1 VYDKQIGHFRRNKI
15 MKTIIYSM
23 CFALTIGLL
32 AGCGSSKD
40 KTDDRVYNQVDR
52 LARPAVNE
60 VFAAAGNGRHKVND
74 EIAPTGDS
82 GQLANDIRS
91 FALNTAGRSAAT
103 ANVMVAVLVPDVLV
117 ADLNQPT
124 SEAAAY
130 LGSETGGATGG
141 KFGGRKL
148 TDDVVDISLGV
159 IFGNTI
165 SALGL
170 APDDNKEIP
179 TLVSDNVGSG
189 AKHYKTSFPYLGDP
203 R

>member
-1 VYDKQIGHFRRNKI
+1 
-15 MKTIIYSM
+15 MKKHIFTITTLAITSM
-23 CFALTIGLL
+23 GLL

-40 KTDDRVYNQVDR
+40 NNDNKVYNQVDR

-74 EIAPTGDS
+74 LTAPPQDKD
-82 GQLANDIRS
+82 QLANDIRN
-91 FALNTAGRSAAT
+91 FTLNTAGRSSAT
-103 ANVMVAVLVPDVLV
+103 ADVLVAVLVPDVLV

-124 SEAAAY
+124 TQAAAY

-148 TDDVVDISLGV
+148 QDDVVDISLGA
-159 IFGNTI
+159 IFGNTV

-170 APDDNKEIP
+170 APDDGKEIP
-179 TLVSDNVGSG
+179 TLVSDNVDAS
-189 AKHYKTSFPYLGDP
+189 AKHFKTTFPYLGDP